1 MKYSLF
7 AASVLAS
14 LGSASSVGRREV
26 EQIEANAASSAVEV
40 YKRATNQAPN
50 GYAPGEVDCPS
61 TRPSI
66 RKADA
71 LSKSESDWLN
81 TRRPKT
87 VDPMRELLT
96 RINIDGFDAG
106 KYIDDNRDN
115 TTNLPNIGIAFS
127 GGGYRAML
135 NGAGALAAFD
145 NRTPNATNSASQLG
159 GLLQASTYIAGLSG
173 GGWLVGSIYM
183 NNFTSVQN
191 IIDQNEDGDIWQ
203 LGNSI
208 LEGPK
213 EGGIQILNSAQYY
226 SNLVDTVT
234 DKADAAGG
242 FDTSLTDYWARALS
256 FQFVNA
262 SDGGP
267 GYTWSSI
274 QDDPDFKNAD
284 APFPILIALE
294 RAPGQAVISL
304 NSTNIE
310 FNPFE
315 MGSFD
320 PTLYGFAPLKY
331 IGSNFTNGEVPENQK
346 CIRGFDNGGFVM
358 GTSSSLFN
366 QIILQFNDDSGAP
379 DLIKSAL
386 KSILGSLGDNDN
398 DIADYTPNPFQGYN
412 NRTNPSADTNR
423 LTLVDGG
430 EDLQNIPLNPLI
442 QPHRDVDVIFAID
455 SSADTVD
462 PTDSAQNWPNGTSL
476 VATYERTSNASIQNS
491 TAFPYIPDQNT
502 FVNLG
507 LNNRPT
513 FFGCDSGNLT
523 GRGVSP
529 LIVYLPN
536 SPYVFLSNVSTFA
549 KLSFNNSERDA
560 MIQNGY
566 DVATMGN
573 NTRSGY
579 EDWTTCVG
587 CAIISR
593 SLNRT
598 NTDVPQACQQCFD
611 KYCWN
616 GTRAENTPAPYWPD
630 MVFQEVNVKSGVGKF
645 LPNVVGVAVAAAV
658 SGLLMM

>member
-1 MKYSLF
+1 MVHIHNIQRKI
-7 AASVLAS
+7 
-14 LGSASSVGRREV
+14 SSVAMCAPPKARIRPV
-26 EQIEANAASSAVEV
+26 QLDV
-40 YKRATNQAPN
+40 YKRATNQAPH
-50 GYAPGEVDCPS
+50 GYAPAEVDCPS
-61 TRPSI
+61 TRPRI
-66 RKADA
+66 RKADK
-71 LSKSESDWLN
+71 LSKSETDWLKS
-81 TRRPKT
+81 RRPKT

-106 KYIDDNRDN
+106 KFLDDNRDN

-145 NRTPNATNSASQLG
+145 NRTPNATNGASQLG

-183 NNFTSVQN
+183 NNFTSVQT
-191 IIDQNEDGDIWQ
+191 IIDHNEP
-203 LGNSI
+203 
-208 LEGPK
+208 GP
-213 EGGIQILNSAQYY
+213 ETGGIQILNTAEYY
-226 SNLVDTVT
+226 GNLVDTVT
-234 DKADAAGG
+234 DKKDAVGG
-242 FDTSLTDYWARALS
+242 FDTSFTDYWARALS
-256 FQFVNA
+256 FQFINA

-274 QDDPDFKNAD
+274 QDDADFKNAD

-294 RAPGQAVISL
+294 RAPGQAVLSL
-304 NSTNIE
+304 NSTNVE

-331 IGSNFTNGEVPENQK
+331 LGSNFSNGELPDNEK
-346 CIRGFDNGGFVM
+346 CVRGFDNGGFVM

-366 QIILQFNDDSGAP
+366 QIILQVKDDSEAP
-379 DLIKSAL
+379 ALIKNTL
-386 KSILGSLGDNDN
+386 QSILGALGENDD

-412 NRTNPSADTNR
+412 NRTNPSSNSNR

-442 QPHRDVDVIFAID
+442 QPSREVDVIFAID
-455 SSADTVD
+455 SSADTVA

-476 VATYERTSNASIQNS
+476 VATYERTSNATIQNN
-491 TAFPYIPDQNT
+491 TAFPYIPDTNT

-529 LIVYLPN
+529 IIVYLPN
-536 SPYVFLSNVSTFA
+536 SPYVFFSNTSTFA
-549 KLSFNNSERDA
+549 KLSYNDTERNA

-566 DVATMGN
+566 EVATMGN
-573 NTRSGY
+573 NTRAGY

-598 NTDVPQACQQCFD
+598 NTKFPDTCQKCFD

-616 GTRAENTPAPYWPD
+616 GTRADHTPSPYWPE
-630 MVFQEVNVKSGVGKF
+630 MILEEVNVKNGVAKF
-645 LPNVVGVAVAAAV
+645 VPNVIGLAVAAAV
-658 SGLLMM
+658 SGLLMI

>member
-1 MKYSLF
+1 MKYSWV
-7 AASVLAS
+7 ASALAS
-14 LGSASSVGRREV
+14 LGSASSVGRREIG
-26 EQIEANAASSAVEV
+26 QTEANAAYTAVEV
-40 YKRATNQAPN
+40 YKRATNQAPS
-50 GYAPGEVDCPS
+50 GYAPAEVNCPS

-66 RKADA
+66 RRANA
-71 LSKSESDWLN
+71 LSQSEQDWLEK
-81 TRRPKT
+81 RRPKT
-87 VDPMRELLT
+87 VESMRELLS

-106 KYIDDNRDN
+106 SFVDNNRDN
-115 TTNLPNIGIAFS
+115 STNLPNIAIAFS

-145 NRTPNATNSASQLG
+145 SRTPNATNGASQLG

-173 GGWLVGSIYM
+173 GGWLLGSIYM

-191 IIDQNEDGDIWQ
+191 IIDQNGPGDVWQ

-208 LEGPK
+208 LEGP
-213 EGGIQILNSAQYY
+213 ERGGIQLLNTAQYY

-234 DKADAAGG
+234 DKSNIPGG
-242 FDTSLTDYWARALS
+242 FDTSLTDYWSRALS

-274 QDDPDFKNAD
+274 QNDTDFSDAN
-284 APFPILIALE
+284 APFPILVALE
-294 RAPGQAVISL
+294 RAPGETILSI

-320 PTLYGFAPLKY
+320 PTLYGFAPLRY
-331 IGSNFTNGEVPENQK
+331 IGSNFTNGELPDNES
-346 CIRGFDNGGFVM
+346 CIAGFDNGGFVM

-366 QIILQFNDDSGAP
+366 QVILQLNGNSSTP
-379 DLIKSAL
+379 EILQNAL
-386 KSILGSLGDNDN
+386 RAILEALGQSDN

-412 NRTNPSADTNR
+412 SRTNPSANTNR

-430 EDLQNIPLNPLI
+430 EDLQNIPFNPLI
-442 QPHRDVDVIFAID
+442 QPTRAVDVIFAID
-455 SSADTVD
+455 SSADTVP

-476 VATYERTSNASIQNS
+476 VATYERTFNNTIQNN

-513 FFGCDSGNLT
+513 FFGCDAGNLT
-523 GRGVSP
+523 GTGVSP
-529 LIVYLPN
+529 IIVYIPN
-536 SPYVFLSNVSTFA
+536 SPYVYLSNTSTFG
-549 KLSFNNSERDA
+549 KLSYTNEERNA

-566 DVATMGN
+566 EVATMAN

-579 EDWTTCVG
+579 EDWTMCVG
-587 CAIISR
+587 CAMISR

-598 NTDVPQACQQCFD
+598 GTDVPQACQQCFT

-616 GTRAENTPAPYWPD
+616 GTVASNTPAPYMPEL
-630 MVFQEVNVKSGVGKF
+630 VSQEIKVKSGVGRF
-645 LPNVVGVAVAAAV
+645 VPNIVGVAVAAVV
-658 SGLLMM
+658 SGMLMM